1 VKRLAMRGIAW
12 SLVLGIVAWAG
23 VAEARRDYNPWTE
36 ARRDLE
42 RAAHALEG
50 IDSQRAR
57 KVREDVDSALSRVRN
72 GEKEWTP
79 PASGGGARRA
89 CADEVVRRLNVHEED
104 VRVQRESG
112 NAKEGVRVNW
122 WAHKSHSREKA
133 GYCVVQRGEISKF
146 QRY

>member
-1 VKRLAMRGIAW
+1 MKRVAVRGTAW

-23 VAEARRDYNPWTE
+23 MAEARRDYNPWTE

-50 IDSQRAR
+50 IDGQRAENAR
-57 KVREDVDSALSRVRN
+57 SDVEAALKRVRK
-72 GEKEWTP
+72 GEDKWTP
-79 PASGGGARRA
+79 PQSGGGARRV
-89 CADEVVRRLNVHEED
+89 CADEVVSRLNVHEED
-104 VRVQRESG
+104 VRVRRESG

-122 WAHKSHSREKA
+122 WAHKSHNREKS
-133 GYCVVQRGEISKF
+133 GYCLVERGEVSKF